1 VTHLSPDERQA
12 LREKHAEQYGL
23 CVFCSVPDPDLL
35 GHTLAAIYP
44 CDTIKVL
51 DAWEAMANLTQ
62 IDTITTALQLR
73 AQGMKYQEI
82 ADWLNA
88 AGMLTPKG
96 KQWDKSNIMRTMYRH
111 GAEKRDYKQRDKR

>member
-1 VTHLSPDERQA
+1 MNAAERQA
-12 LREKHAEQYGL
+12 LRERHAEEYGL
-23 CVFCSVPDPDLL
+23 CVYCFVPDTYNGRVGEWMPAL
-35 GHTLAAIYP
+35 YP

-111 GAEKRDYKQRDKR
+111 GAEKRNYKQRDKR